1 MDNAGIGSWIHRR
14 RRKSAGRTALISSSG
29 ELSYETLADRIDQ
42 LTNALADRGV
52 GKGDRVAYLGDNH
65 PAFLETLF
73 AAGTL
78 GAIFVPLNTRLAPP
92 EVRFALQDSASRV
105 LVHSELLSDTAQGGS
120 NGTSVTHRIVVTEDS
135 SQPAAGGVGSRAPN
149 SSNVTVETLE
159 DVLRSGSP
167 EHREV
172 AVTLEDPAIILYT
185 SGTTGFPKG
194 ALLSHGNV
202 TWNCVNVLVDYDVT
216 SNDVALMISPMFHAA
231 SLTMG
236 VLPALL
242 KGASVVLEPR
252 FDPGRA
258 LDLIERYRVTNISGV
273 PTTYQLICEHPAWA
287 STDISS
293 LQKLTC
299 GGSAVPL
306 RVINAYEERGLAFS
320 GGYGMTETAPGAT
333 SLQPHMSRAK
343 AGSAGLPHFFT
354 DVRITD
360 PAGDALM
367 AAGEVGE
374 IQIKGPNVIA
384 EYWNRPDASAEAF
397 ADGDWFRSG
406 DMGYF
411 DPDGYLFISD
421 RLKDMII
428 SGGENIYPAEIE
440 QLILQLEAVGSV
452 AVVGVPDEKWG
463 EIPVAMVELRD
474 GYHLDE
480 DAIRQ
485 HLLGQLAR
493 YKIPKK
499 VIYVNDLPRTASGK
513 IRKGDLR
520 VQAAHP
526 GPTGAAHPGG
536 AR

>member
-1 MDNAGIGSWIHRR
+1 M
-14 RRKSAGRTALISSSG
+14 AL
-29 ELSYETLADRIDQ
+29 D
-42 LTNALADRGV
+42 
-52 GKGDRVAYLGDNH
+52 
-65 PAFLETLF
+65 
-73 AAGTL
+73 
-78 GAIFVPLNTRLAPP
+78 
-92 EVRFALQDSASRV
+92 
-105 LVHSELLSDTAQGGS
+105 
-120 NGTSVTHRIVVTEDS
+120 
-135 SQPAAGGVGSRAPN
+135 
-149 SSNVTVETLE
+149 
-159 DVLRSGSP
+159 
-167 EHREV
+167 
-172 AVTLEDPAIILYT
+172 DPAMILYT

-242 KGASVVLEPR
+242 KGATRRAGAPVRPGPR
-252 FDPGRA
+252 
-258 LDLIERYRVTNISGV
+258 
-273 PTTYQLICEHPAWA
+273 PAA
-287 STDISS
+287 DR
-293 LQKLTC
+293 
-299 GGSAVPL
+299 AVPGHQHQRCAHHLSADL
-306 RVINAYEERGLAFS
+306 R
-320 GGYGMTETAPGAT
+320 APGLGDHGHQLAAEAHLRRIRRPDAGDQRLRGT
-333 SLQPHMSRAK
+333 RSGLLRWLRNDRDRARRHQSAAAHVRAK

-354 DVRITD
+354 DVRIAD
-360 PAGDALM
+360 PAGDVVL

-374 IQIKGPNVIA
+374 IQIQGPNVIA
-384 EYWNRPDASAEAF
+384 GYWNRPDASAESF

-406 DMGYF
+406 DMGYV
-411 DPDGYLFISD
+411 DQDGYLFISD

-463 EIPVAMVELRD
+463 EIPVAMIELRD

-485 HLLGQLAR
+485 HLLGRVAR
-493 YKIPKK
+493 YKIPKT
-499 VIYVNDLPRTASGK
+499 VIYVDELPRTASGK

-520 VQAAHP
+520 VQAVHSS
-526 GPTGAAHPGG
+526 PTGAAHSDG

>member
-1 MDNAGIGSWIHRR
+1 MENTGIGSWIHRR
-14 RRKSAGRTALISSSG
+14 RAKSAGRVALVSNGTALR
-29 ELSYETLADRIDQ
+29 YEELADRIDR
-42 LTNALADRGV
+42 LANALADRGV
-52 GKGDRVAYLGDNH
+52 VKGDRVAYLGDNH
-65 PAFLETLF
+65 PAFLEALF
-73 AAGTL
+73 ATTTL

-92 EVRFALQDSASRV
+92 EIRFALQDSGSRV
-105 LVHSELLSDTAQGGS
+105 LIHSDTLQSVAVSGS
-120 NGTSVTHRIVVTEDS
+120 TGTDVGRRIVVRETDSDSAATVDSRHVVVED
-135 SQPAAGGVGSRAPN
+135 
-149 SSNVTVETLE
+149 LD
-159 DVLRSGSP
+159 DVLLAGAP
-167 EHREV
+167 LHLDLP
-172 AVTLEDPAIILYT
+172 VTHDDPALILYT

-242 KGASVVLEPR
+242 KGASVVLEAR

-258 LDLIERYRVTNISGV
+258 LQLIEQYKITNLSGV

-287 STDISS
+287 TTDISS

-299 GGSAVPL
+299 GGSAVPM
-306 RVINAYEERGLAFS
+306 RVISAYEERGLSFS

-333 SLQPHMSRAK
+333 SLQPHMSRKK

-354 DVRITD
+354 DVRIAD
-360 PAGDALM
+360 PIGGVFDE
-367 AAGEVGE
+367 GRVDDGQVGE
-374 IQIKGPNVIA
+374 IQIQGPNVIA
-384 EYWNRPDASAEAF
+384 GYWNRPDAT
-397 ADGDWFRSG
+397 ADSFVDDNWFRSG

-411 DPDGYLFISD
+411 DRDGYLFISD

-440 QLILQLEAVGSV
+440 QLILQLDAVGSV
-452 AVVGVPDEKWG
+452 AVIGVPDEKWG
-463 EIPVAMVELRD
+463 EIPVAVVELRPGHQLAD
-474 GYHLDE
+474 

-485 HLLGQLAR
+485 HLTGLVAK
-493 YKIPKK
+493 YKIPKT
-499 VIYVNDLPRTASGK
+499 VTIVEGMPRTASGK

-520 VQAAHP
+520 GQAGVAP
-526 GPTGAAHPGG
+526 STQTTGA
-536 AR
+536 R